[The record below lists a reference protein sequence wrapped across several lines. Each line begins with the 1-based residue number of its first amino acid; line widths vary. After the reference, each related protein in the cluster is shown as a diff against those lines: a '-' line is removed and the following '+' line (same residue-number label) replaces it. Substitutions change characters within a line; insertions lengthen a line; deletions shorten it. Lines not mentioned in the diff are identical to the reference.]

1 MPVTTQAFKSWIKYN
16 TDIRLSSD
24 DVVIRIA
31 SEGIT
36 TFASLLD
43 FDLRASST
51 FQELV
56 KSISLT

>member
-24 DVVIRIA
+24 DAVIRIA

-43 FDLRASST
+43 FDR
-51 FQELV
+51 
-56 KSISLT
+56 KSIH